1 MNDRLIALKLFV
13 RVAQTASFSAAARE
27 LGLSQPSASRIIAGL
42 ESEVGAS
49 LFTRTTRAVTLT
61 EAGARYLAR
70 IEPILIALEEADLE
84 ARGTAELRGTL
95 RVGLSSSLGIR
106 EVIPRLGLFMD
117 RHPAL
122 RVELLMDDQRQHL
135 VAEGVDVALRFGSM
149 ADSTAV
155 ARRIAVWPRI
165 LAAAPAYI
173 ERKGMP
179 TRPTD
184 LANHAFVL
192 GPGHA
197 PVWSFFQ
204 DRRKLSVNVESR
216 LIATVHEGAIAA
228 AVAGLGIISSVLGGC
243 SLELSSGKLV
253 RVLSDWEMET
263 VELHAVF
270 ASGHAAKPSARA
282 FSEFLHFELQS
293 IAGTTAC

>member
-13 RVAQTASFSAAARE
+13 RVAQTASFSSAGRE

-42 ESEVGAS
+42 ETEVGVS

-61 EAGARYLAR
+61 DAGTQYLAR
-70 IEPILIALEEADLE
+70 IEPLLIALEEADLE

-95 RVGLSSSLGIR
+95 RIGMSSSLGIR
-106 EVIPRLGLFMD
+106 EVIPRLGPFMN

-122 RVELLMDDQRQHL
+122 RVELLMDDHRQHL

-149 ADSTAV
+149 SDSTAV
-155 ARRIAVWPRI
+155 ARRIAVWPRV
-165 LAAAPAYI
+165 LAASPAYLAG
-173 ERKGMP
+173 KGVP
-179 TRPTD
+179 TTPAE

-197 PVWSFFQ
+197 PVWSF
-204 DRRKLSVNVESR
+204 RKDKQKVTVNVESR
-216 LIATVHEGAIAA
+216 LTATVHEAAIAA
-228 AVAGLGIISSVLGGC
+228 AVAGLGIVSSVLGGC
-243 SLELSSGKLV
+243 SRELAVGTLI
-253 RVLSDWEMET
+253 RVLPDWEMET

-282 FSEFLHFELQS
+282 LAEFLLAEL
-293 IAGTTAC
+293 AGV

>member
-13 RVAQTASFSAAARE
+13 RVAQTASFSTAGRE

-61 EAGARYLAR
+61 DAGAQYLAR
-70 IEPILIALEEADLE
+70 IEPILLALEEADLE

-106 EVIPRLGLFMD
+106 EIIPRLVPFMD

-122 RVELLMDDQRQHL
+122 KIELLMDDQRQHL
-135 VAEGVDVALRFGSM
+135 VAEGVDVALRFGSL

-155 ARRIAVWPRI
+155 ARRIAIWPRV
-165 LAAAPAYI
+165 LAASPAYLD
-173 ERKGMP
+173 RKGIP
-179 TRPTD
+179 TKPAD
-184 LANHAFVL
+184 LTNHAFVL

-197 PVWSFFQ
+197 PVWSL
-204 DRRKLSVNVESR
+204 RKDKWKVSVNVQSR
-216 LIATVHEGAIAA
+216 LTATVHEGTIAA

-243 SLELSSGKLV
+243 SRELASGTLV
-253 RVLSDWEMET
+253 RVLSDWELET

-282 FSEFLHFELQS
+282 FAEFLLVELQ
-293 IAGTTAC
+293 GL

>member
-13 RVAQTASFSAAARE
+13 RVAQTASFSAAGRE

-42 ESEVGAS
+42 EAEVGAS
-49 LFTRTTRAVTLT
+49 LFTRSTRAVTLT
-61 EAGARYLAR
+61 DAGAQYLAR

-95 RVGLSSSLGIR
+95 RIGLSSSLGIR
-106 EVIPRLGLFMD
+106 EVIPRLAPFMD

-149 ADSTAV
+149 ADSAAV
-155 ARRIAVWPRI
+155 ARRIAVWPRV
-165 LAAAPAYI
+165 LAASPSYLDGRGIPA
-173 ERKGMP
+173 KP
-179 TRPTD
+179 AD
-184 LANHAFVL
+184 LAKHAFVL

-197 PVWSFFQ
+197 PTWVL
-204 DRRKLSVNVESR
+204 RKDKRTVTVNVESR
-216 LIATVHEGAIAA
+216 LTATVHEGAIAA
-228 AVAGLGIISSVLGGC
+228 AVAGLGIISSVQGGC
-243 SLELSSGKLV
+243 SRELASGALI
-253 RVLSDWEMET
+253 RVLPDWEMET

-282 FSEFLHFELQS
+282 FAEFLIVELK
-293 IAGTTAC
+293 AL

>member
-1 MNDRLIALKLFV
+1 MNDRLVALKLFV
-13 RVAQTASFSAAARE
+13 RVAQTASFSSAGRE

-42 ESEVGAS
+42 ESEVGVS

-61 EAGARYLAR
+61 DAGTQYLAR
-70 IEPILIALEEADLE
+70 IEPLLIALEEADLE

-95 RVGLSSSLGIR
+95 RIGMSSSLGIR
-106 EVIPRLGLFMD
+106 EVIPRLGPFMD

-122 RVELLMDDQRQHL
+122 RVELLMDDHRQHL

-155 ARRIAVWPRI
+155 ARLITVWPRV
-165 LAAAPAYI
+165 LAASPAYLAG
-173 ERKGMP
+173 RGVP
-179 TRPTD
+179 TKPVE

-197 PVWSFFQ
+197 PVWSF
-204 DRRKLSVNVESR
+204 RRDKRKVSVNVESR
-216 LIATVHEGAIAA
+216 LTATVHEGAIAA

-243 SLELSSGKLV
+243 SRELAVGTLV
-253 RVLSDWEMET
+253 RVLPDWEMET

-282 FSEFLHFELQS
+282 FAEFLLAELP
-293 IAGTTAC
+293 GV